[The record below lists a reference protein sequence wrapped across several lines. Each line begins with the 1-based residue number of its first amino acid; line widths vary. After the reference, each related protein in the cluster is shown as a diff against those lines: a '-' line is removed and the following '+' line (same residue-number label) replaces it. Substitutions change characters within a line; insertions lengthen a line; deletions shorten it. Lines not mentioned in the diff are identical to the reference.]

1 MASLQVLLN
10 AGFAFSVAVIFF
22 RALYLRRCIQPAHA
36 QAICMFYGQA
46 DKRTAPF
53 PHDRAEAGHKSAHCC
68 FIPTGS
74 VEEPTLPP
82 TTAWRHLPHLCFIP
96 GSPGFCGFAGRAEA
110 GGTLWFVGVFVVSAA
125 CGSSS
130 PEPVLHHPVPTGP
143 PARARVVTLKDQ
155 RRLSHVELGQES
167 AVLKKRCIEDWV
179 SFCFCHPSKPEAGP
193 EKNFPKYKKGQTTPT
208 RRYVPTSP
216 KTPQLLQR
224 LFSSL
229 RVARKPLSQ
238 TADEQQETTYIFA
251 AWHHPMHH
259 QQKTILQCC
268 AKNGVHHHYHHF
280 AVLEGRSRCFVY
292 LWNKA

>member
-179 SFCFCHPSKPEAGP
+179 SFVSVTPPNQRQAQRRISPSTKRARQPQQGGMP
-193 EKNFPKYKKGQTTPT
+193 QPPPKYLNFCRGFP
-208 RRYVPTSP
+208 PP
-216 KTPQLLQR
+216 
-224 LFSSL
+224 
-229 RVARKPLSQ
+229 
-238 TADEQQETTYIFA
+238 
-251 AWHHPMHH
+251 
-259 QQKTILQCC
+259 
-268 AKNGVHHHYHHF
+268 
-280 AVLEGRSRCFVY
+280 
-292 LWNKA
+292 